1 MGSPIP
7 CTAVVPPVAGWC
19 DLSAG
24 VGGVGGGLDAFCDR
38 VCIRGLAVRHLT
50 PGRNFPVL
58 GALTGDFGAII
69 LLRECPIRA
78 VGAIRLTVARLI
90 APRESTYR

>member
-1 MGSPIP
+1 MLG
-7 CTAVVPPVAGWC
+7 
-19 DLSAG
+19 
-24 VGGVGGGLDAFCDR
+24 GGVGGGLDAFCDR

-50 PGRNFPVL
+50 PERNFPVL
-58 GALTGDFGAII
+58 GALTDDFGAII